1 MYTRTEKN
9 KKRLFI
15 IIVVVVIISVLAT
28 IITLKRKWNR
38 KTNFDEEIS
47 KMMTDETF
55 MSLSMDNQA
64 EQIIEYLN
72 DAADDKIVNS
82 DGNTI
87 LKDSIIYDD
96 ASGTIFYCVSQDGM
110 YAVSLKSANT
120 MEFQSDAN
128 LICNETSNG
137 DMDWDDMDETD
148 SASILLL
155 YGAEHDDHME
165 NYIELIDEYGEQGI
179 NVQIDDS
186 VTVDDYMTKMDDADI
201 VIIASHGIYT
211 SYKKYD
217 DGFIIKEAKI
227 VYSSMICTDDVV
239 TDEKNK
245 LYRDD
250 INNYRIVRTNSIGT
264 TEQYYWILPEFFTYH
279 YGAND
284 MNGEYIHLSCCQS
297 FGADMRNGSEV
308 KTAYCDLMAS
318 AFIDCGAEVVAG
330 YYNTVFKSYDY
341 SMLTEILNN
350 LFDNKSISDAIM
362 AAEYENGTD
371 DGEFAQKIGWLN
383 EDNEY
388 YDEVKTRLDESGA
401 AHIEMLGNE
410 QYVINVQ
417 LLNTGNITGDEAQEI
432 ETEND
437 TVDYRTVIL
446 EGQTLDC
453 VDSDTFDNQIKGTI
467 AHYCIYNFNN
477 IQFKDDTD
485 TLETVTV
492 MLKSISGRCISG
504 NIGSKLETSN
514 MMLHFMSCEYEY
526 RNNFE
531 TCEGITPDTIYDEI
545 DRKNTIEN
553 AGYKTDNGEIN
564 LIYFYD
570 ENGVVDVSKYV
581 EQYYDIVNKREI
593 SGDEYY
599 LAILSWMIS
608 PYAASE
614 GLMDNR
620 DLIYHSPFV
629 QKGHDKNAE
638 IYDAMVEYL
647 CNTDYITESSAIEVL
662 AYADLFY
669 KVRREEIQYFYEDIV
684 YPADDGTIE
693 CVHHYLCWMQGDNY
707 AYRQYNITQGEAMD
721 IVCDRWEPLGSATI
735 YWQSMV
741 EEDGK
746 IYYHFIVGELNTG
759 PYDEVY
765 IDAETGECKGDKQ
778 ESGEQESG
786 NHDGIYY
793 LESMSYA
800 GEVMSASELGM
811 EDIGLKVSY
820 GRCEFIGGESVGLA
834 NSGSSDIIFSDDTVT
849 IIDSDGST
857 IYGKYDGDAIIL
869 DASGVEMIF
878 SKK

>member
-1 MYTRTEKN
+1 MYTRTGKN

-15 IIVVVVIISVLAT
+15 IIVVVVIISVLT
-28 IITLKRKWNR
+28 MIITLKRRWNR

-47 KMMTDETF
+47 MMMTDETF
-55 MSLSMDNQA
+55 MSLSMDSQA
-64 EQIIEYLN
+64 EQIIAYLN
-72 DAADDKIVNS
+72 DAADNKIVNS

-87 LKDSIIYDD
+87 LKDSISYDD
-96 ASGTIFYCVSQDGM
+96 ASGTIFYCVSQGGM

-120 MEFQSDAN
+120 MEFQSNAN
-128 LICNETSNG
+128 LICNEISNG

-148 SASILLL
+148 TASILLL

-165 NYIELIDEYGEQGI
+165 NYIELINEYGEQGI

-186 VTVDDYMTKMDDADI
+186 VTVEDYMMKMDDADI

-279 YGAND
+279 YGTND

-417 LLNTGNITGDEAQEI
+417 LLNTGNITGDEALEIWNTFIQTGNYTEYTKEDNTQIWEYVIYDINDDEIPELLIQEYKEGDGWCNTWLFTLDEKEI
-432 ETEND
+432 VLACQIYGYGSFRYSPSNNAIAVSPEFKLFEGTSCAPFYKLSGITWEYAFTIYQDGGIWFYSDASGDKEISDDERENYYDDIVYFEWKEIKTDQETDNLSSSD
-437 TVDYRTVIL
+437 LCNSYWKYRTQQNYLYVFEENGIVAEYNEIAIYEDL
-446 EGQTLDC
+446 EEDI
-453 VDSDTFDNQIKGTI
+453 F
-467 AHYCIYNFNN
+467 
-477 IQFKDDTD
+477 
-485 TLETVTV
+485 E
-492 MLKSISGRCISG
+492 R
-504 NIGSKLETSN
+504 
-514 MMLHFMSCEYEY
+514 EYEY
-526 RNNFE
+526 SFD
-531 TCEGITPDTIYDEI
+531 GINLVIYDYRGN
-545 DRKNTIEN
+545 D
-553 AGYKTDNGEIN
+553 GC
-564 LIYFYD
+564 
-570 ENGVVDVSKYV
+570 
-581 EQYYDIVNKREI
+581 
-593 SGDEYY
+593 
-599 LAILSWMIS
+599 IL
-608 PYAASE
+608 
-614 GLMDNR
+614 
-620 DLIYHSPFV
+620 
-629 QKGHDKNAE
+629 K
-638 IYDAMVEYL
+638 L
-647 CNTDYITESSAIEVL
+647 CNSSIDIEE
-662 AYADLFY
+662 AQFCGINEENILF
-669 KVRREEIQYFYEDIV
+669 FYEIGWV
-684 YPADDGTIE
+684 DDGSPSAQPICIE
-693 CVHHYLCWMQGDNY
+693 KIELSDEEEAVINWFENLDN
-707 AYRQYNITQGEAMD
+707 
-721 IVCDRWEPLGSATI
+721 ATE
-735 YWQSMV
+735 Q
-741 EEDGK
+741 
-746 IYYHFIVGELNTG
+746 
-759 PYDEVY
+759 
-765 IDAETGECKGDKQ
+765 A
-778 ESGEQESG
+778 SGEETTGSY
-786 NHDGIYY
+786 DGIYY

-834 NSGSSDIIFSDDTVT
+834 NSGSSDIIFSSDTVT
-849 IIDSDGST
+849 IIDSDGAT

-878 SKK
+878 SRK